1 MEQEKVKMYKR
12 ILAFII
18 DFLLVAVLSS
28 IVMYAIPHSDKYN
41 ETLENSVTLRKYIT
55 ESEEPLSSKE
65 LMNIS
70 NELTY
75 DSYKYGVLE
84 NSITIVIMISYFTLF
99 TYFYHG
105 QTIGKKLVKTQV
117 VSLDGKDPSLLSSF
131 GRSVLISRAFADIIT
146 LVLVLSMKKATFIK
160 SYYYIDMVLTVIWI
174 ACPIVAIWRQ
184 DGRGL
189 HDLIGKTKV
198 LDKRKQESTEIVEA
212 EIKEKKEEKIVV
224 EKKTTKKTTKKSNKK
239 K

>member
-18 DFLLVAVLSS
+18 DFLLVAILSA

-41 ETLENSVTLRKYIT
+41 ETLENSTNLRKAIYA
-55 ESEEPLSSKE
+55 SEEPLSNKE
-65 LMNIS
+65 LIKIS

-84 NSITIVIMISYFTLF
+84 NGITIVIMLSYFTLF

-117 VSLDGKDPSLLSSF
+117 VSVDGNEPSLLSSL
-131 GRSVLISRAFADIIT
+131 GRSVFITRSFGDIVTLI
-146 LVLVLSMKKATFIK
+146 LVLSMKKPAFIK
-160 SYYYIDMVLTVIWI
+160 SYYYIDMVLTVLWI

-189 HDLIGKTKV
+189 HDLIGGTKV
-198 LDKRKQESTEIVEA
+198 IDKRKQESTDIVEA
-212 EIKEKKEEKIVV
+212 KIEEKKEEKTAK
-224 EKKTTKKTTKKSNKK
+224 KKTNKKNNKK

>member
-18 DFLLVAVLSS
+18 DFLLVAILSA

-41 ETLENSVTLRKYIT
+41 ETLENSTNLRKAIYA
-55 ESEEPLSSKE
+55 SEEPLSNKE
-65 LMNIS
+65 LIQIS

-84 NSITIVIMISYFTLF
+84 NGITIVIMLSYFTLF

-117 VSLDGKDPSLLSSF
+117 VSVDGNEPSLLSSF
-131 GRSVLISRAFADIIT
+131 GRSVFITRSFGDIVTLI
-146 LVLVLSMKKATFIK
+146 LVLSMKKPAFIK
-160 SYYYIDMVLTVIWI
+160 SYYYIDMVLTVLWI

-189 HDLIGKTKV
+189 HDLIGGTKV
-198 LDKRKQESTEIVEA
+198 LDKRKLPLE
-212 EIKEKKEEKIVV
+212 EEKIVEAKIE
-224 EKKTTKKTTKKSNKK
+224 EKKETKKKNSKK

>member
-1 MEQEKVKMYKR
+1 MYNR

-18 DFLLVAVLSS
+18 DFLLVAILSS
-28 IVMYAIPHSDKYN
+28 LVMYAMPHGEKYN
-41 ETLENSVTLRKYIT
+41 ETLENSTNLRKMIS
-55 ESEEPLSSKE
+55 ESEEPLSNQD
-65 LMNIS
+65 LINIS

-105 QTIGKKLVKTQV
+105 QTIGKLLVKTQV
-117 VSLDGKDPSLLSSF
+117 VSVDGKEPSFIGSL
-131 GRSVLISRAFADIIT
+131 GRSFLITRTFADVIT
-146 LVLVLSMKKATFIK
+146 LILVLSMKKPTFVK
-160 SYYYIDMVLTVIWI
+160 SYYYIDLVLTVLWI
-174 ACPIVAIWRQ
+174 SCPIVAIWRQ

-189 HDLIGKTKV
+189 HDLVGKTMV
-198 LDKRKQESTEIVEA
+198 LDKRKLPQE
-212 EIKEKKEEKIVV
+212 EEKIVEAKIEEKKV
-224 EKKTTKKTTKKSNKK
+224 EKKVEKKETTKKTNKKSNKK

>member
-1 MEQEKVKMYKR
+1 METNKVPMYKR

-18 DFLLVAVLSS
+18 DFLLVAILSA
-28 IVMYAIPHSDKYN
+28 IVMYVIPHSDKYN
-41 ETLENSVTLRKYIT
+41 ETLENSVTVRKLIN
-55 ESEEPLSSKE
+55 ESETPLSSEE
-65 LMNIS
+65 LINVS

-84 NSITIVIMISYFTLF
+84 NGITIVIMLSYFTLF
-99 TYFYHG
+99 TFFNHG

-117 VSLDGKDPSLLSSF
+117 VDKSGNEPKLLGSFLRSLFVTRSF
-131 GRSVLISRAFADIIT
+131 GDIVTFI
-146 LVLVLSMKKATFIK
+146 LVLSLKKPTFVK
-160 SYYYIDMVLTVIWI
+160 SFYYVDLVLTTLWI

-189 HDLIGKTKV
+189 HDLIGGTKV
-198 LDKRKQESTEIVEA
+198 LDKRKQESTQIVEA
-212 EIKEKKEEKIVV
+212 KIEEKKEP
-224 EKKTTKKTTKKSNKK
+224 KKTNKKSNKK

>member
-1 MEQEKVKMYKR
+1 METNKVPMYKR

-18 DFLLVAVLSS
+18 DFLLVAILSA
-28 IVMYAIPHSDKYN
+28 IVMYVIPHSDKYN
-41 ETLENSVTLRKYIT
+41 ETLENSVTVRKLIN
-55 ESEEPLSSKE
+55 ESETPLSSQE
-65 LMNIS
+65 LINVS

-84 NSITIVIMISYFTLF
+84 NSLTIVIMLSYFTLF
-99 TYFYHG
+99 TFFNHG

-117 VSLDGKDPSLLSSF
+117 VDKDGNEPKLLGSFLRSLFITRSF
-131 GRSVLISRAFADIIT
+131 GDIVTFI
-146 LVLVLSMKKATFIK
+146 LLLSMKKPTFIK
-160 SYYYIDMVLTVIWI
+160 TYYYVDMFLTALWI

-189 HDLIGKTKV
+189 HDLIGGTKV
-198 LDKRKQESTEIVEA
+198 LDKRKQESTQIVEA
-212 EIKEKKEEKIVV
+212 KIEEKKEP
-224 EKKTTKKTTKKSNKK
+224 KKTNKKSNKK

>member
-1 MEQEKVKMYKR
+1 METNKVPMYKR

-18 DFLLVAVLSS
+18 DFLLVAILSA
-28 IVMYAIPHSDKYN
+28 IVMYVIPHSDKYN
-41 ETLENSVTLRKYIT
+41 ETLENSVTVRKLIN
-55 ESEEPLSSKE
+55 ESETPLSSQE
-65 LMNIS
+65 LINVS

-84 NSITIVIMISYFTLF
+84 NSLTIVIMLSYFTLF
-99 TYFYHG
+99 TFFNHG

-117 VSLDGKDPSLLSSF
+117 VDKDGNEPKLLGSFLRSLFITRSF
-131 GRSVLISRAFADIIT
+131 GDIVTFI
-146 LVLVLSMKKATFIK
+146 LVLSMKKQTFIK
-160 SYYYIDMVLTVIWI
+160 TYYYVDMFLTALWI

-189 HDLIGKTKV
+189 HDLIGGTKV
-198 LDKRKQESTEIVEA
+198 LDKRKQESTQIVEA
-212 EIKEKKEEKIVV
+212 KIEEKKE
-224 EKKTTKKTTKKSNKK
+224 TKKTNKKSNKK